1 MSKWFDANEL
11 LESSL
16 VLQDEGRVVS
26 WDFDLVSPAMDGYST
41 CWRLLESSFASRA
54 AKLHLPNYQNFKKL
68 PKAIRTDGV
77 PPASM
82 NQMSDL
88 QPH

>member
-26 WDFDLVSPAMDGYST
+26 WDFDLVSPAIDGYST
-41 CWRLLESSFASRA
+41 CWRLLECSFASRA

-68 PKAIRTDGV
+68 PKHLSYLQLAPFAIF
-77 PPASM
+77 
-82 NQMSDL
+82 DL
-88 QPH
+88 PGI